1 MNQIL
6 DKIIGTY
13 TDDNKKRVISILRE
27 IKDKYSSISNLDL
40 KDENYFKEKTL
51 EFKKKIQNGK
61 SKEKV
66 MVEALA
72 LCIRA
77 IELKLGMH
85 PFDTQI
91 EAAIAMQ
98 GNTVAEMKTGE
109 GKTLVQIL
117 SGYLNA
123 LDGNGVHICTANDY
137 LAERDFTENSPV
149 FEFLGLSVGLVRNNT
164 NPIKK
169 REAYSS
175 DIVYSTVRNIAF
187 DYLRDNIVKNRED
200 RVITKPFNY
209 AVIDEV
215 DNTLID
221 EASTPIILS
230 PDEKSTEYVD
240 VRSKDAYMEVTNL
253 LYTKLRGGLLTEP
266 ITPEQATATFKTN
279 PEYDYFYCMWD
290 KSIHIKDEYLSNEL
304 LRDAIA
310 ARHFLKEGESYTLT
324 NKTDKNGKVMYRDN
338 KLPLK
343 KITII
348 DASTGRIAAGKKYTN
363 GIQQA
368 IEAKEA
374 YLAKKNN
381 KQYDVEFSNGLVA
394 LGICTYADFLQ
405 LYKSGVSGMTGTSS
419 ELLKDI
425 YGLDTYQVPTRKSNV
440 RIDNTKVYI
449 TEQEKY
455 DAIIKQVEECYL
467 IGRPVLIGTTS
478 VKESKLISRL
488 LEERNI
494 VHNVLNAENEAFE
507 ASIIENAGQFRSVT
521 VSTNMAG
528 RGTDIK
534 LSDKSRALGGLCVI
548 GTTRNKSKRLDN
560 QLRGRASRQ
569 GDPGSSTYYSSLED
583 ERVIRFAGKME
594 FYKDVLKKQQEIT
607 EKKTGKKLEDTCI
620 DTDAVDKA
628 QEKDEV
634 LTQTMIIDTIK
645 YNEALVKQRK
655 IIYSFR
661 NKILDSNNI
670 VSLIRDILTEFISE
684 INDKKLFDKLPM
696 LNLKLLN
703 DLMNKQEVFDSIM
716 SKIDDTSKMN
726 NYNNIMKEHMLKIV
740 DDYWVAQIQLLEV
753 GKKMWMYEAY
763 GKNDPLE
770 YYNLKAYKLFKD
782 MEYGVY
788 SEIISMAI
796 NPSQDY
802 SNTNT
807 ESFGR

>member
-13 TDDNKKRVISILRE
+13 TQDNRKRVIDILRDVKRE
-27 IKDKYSSISNLDL
+27 YKSISKLDL
-40 KDENYFKEKTL
+40 TDEKYFKEKTL
-51 EFKKKIQNGK
+51 EFKKRIQKGS

-85 PFDTQI
+85 PFNTQI

-98 GNTVAEMKTGE
+98 DNVVAEMKTGE

-149 FEFLGLSVGLVRNNT
+149 FEFLGLSVGLVRSNSQ
-164 NPIKK
+164 PSKK
-169 REAYSS
+169 RKAYSS

-187 DYLRDNIVKNRED
+187 DYLRDNIVKRSED
-200 RVITKPFNY
+200 RIINRPFNY

-230 PDEKSTEYVD
+230 PDEKSSEYVD
-240 VRSKDAYMEVTNL
+240 VRSKDAYMEVTEL
-253 LYTKLRGGLLTEP
+253 LYTKLKGGLLLEP
-266 ITPEQATATFKTN
+266 ITPEQATATFKKN
-279 PEYDYFYCMWD
+279 PQYDYFYCMWD
-290 KSIHIKDEYLSNEL
+290 KSIHINDEYLSNEL

-324 NKTDKNGKVMYRDN
+324 YKKDKNGNNIIGEN

-374 YLAKKNN
+374 YLAKTND
-381 KQYDVEFSNGLVA
+381 QPYDVEFSNGLVA

-449 TEQEKY
+449 TEKEKY
-455 DAIIKQVEECYL
+455 EAIVNQIEECYI

-478 VKESKLISRL
+478 VKESKLISKM

-494 VHNVLNAENEAFE
+494 VHNVLNAENEAYE
-507 ASIIENAGQFRSVT
+507 AAIIENAGQFRSVT

-534 LSDKSRALGGLCVI
+534 LSDKARALGGLCVI

-569 GDPGSSTYYSSLED
+569 GDPGTSTYYSSLED
-583 ERVIRFAGKME
+583 ERVVRFAGKMD

-607 EKKTGKKLEDTCI
+607 EKRTGRKLEDTSI

-628 QEKDEV
+628 QEKDEF
-634 LTQTMIIDTIK
+634 LTRTMIIETIK

-655 IIYSFR
+655 IIYNFR
-661 NKILDSNNI
+661 NKILDSDNI
-670 VSLIRDILTEFISE
+670 VSLIGDILTEFISE
-684 INDKKLFDKLPM
+684 ISDKETFDDTFSKYCNVNELA
-696 LNLKLLN
+696 
-703 DLMNKQEVFDSIM
+703 NKQEVFDSIM
-716 SKIDDTSKMN
+716 GRIDNTSKMN
-726 NYNNIMKEHMLKIV
+726 DYNKIMKKHMLKIV

-763 GKNDPLE
+763 GKKDPLE
-770 YYNLKAYKLFKD
+770 YYDLKAYKLFKD
-782 MEYGVY
+782 MEYGIY

-796 NPSQDY
+796 NPNQEYVD
-802 SNTNT
+802 TNT
-807 ESFGR
+807 DTFGR

>member
-324 NKTDKNGKVMYRDN
+324 NKTDKNGKVMYGDN

-684 INDKKLFDKLPM
+684 INDKKLFDKTFSKYC
-696 LNLKLLN
+696 NIN

-753 GKKMWMYEAY
+753 GKKMWMYEKKK
-763 GKNDPLE
+763 KNDPLE

>member
-310 ARHFLKEGESYTLT
+310 ARHFLKEGENYTLT
-324 NKTDKNGKVMYRDN
+324 NKTDKNGKVMYGDN

-684 INDKKLFDKLPM
+684 INDKKLFDKTFSKYC
-696 LNLKLLN
+696 NIN

-788 SEIISMAI
+788 NEIISMAI

>member
-27 IKDKYSSISNLDL
+27 IKDKYSSISKLDL
-40 KDENYFKEKTL
+40 KDENYFKEKTF

-324 NKTDKNGKVMYRDN
+324 NKTDKNGKVM
-338 KLPLK
+338 
-343 KITII
+343 
-348 DASTGRIAAGKKYTN
+348 
-363 GIQQA
+363 
-368 IEAKEA
+368 
-374 YLAKKNN
+374 
-381 KQYDVEFSNGLVA
+381 
-394 LGICTYADFLQ
+394 
-405 LYKSGVSGMTGTSS
+405 
-419 ELLKDI
+419 
-425 YGLDTYQVPTRKSNV
+425 
-440 RIDNTKVYI
+440 
-449 TEQEKY
+449 
-455 DAIIKQVEECYL
+455 
-467 IGRPVLIGTTS
+467 
-478 VKESKLISRL
+478 
-488 LEERNI
+488 
-494 VHNVLNAENEAFE
+494 
-507 ASIIENAGQFRSVT
+507 
-521 VSTNMAG
+521 
-528 RGTDIK
+528 
-534 LSDKSRALGGLCVI
+534 
-548 GTTRNKSKRLDN
+548 
-560 QLRGRASRQ
+560 
-569 GDPGSSTYYSSLED
+569 
-583 ERVIRFAGKME
+583 
-594 FYKDVLKKQQEIT
+594 
-607 EKKTGKKLEDTCI
+607 
-620 DTDAVDKA
+620 
-628 QEKDEV
+628 
-634 LTQTMIIDTIK
+634 
-645 YNEALVKQRK
+645 
-655 IIYSFR
+655 
-661 NKILDSNNI
+661 
-670 VSLIRDILTEFISE
+670 
-684 INDKKLFDKLPM
+684 
-696 LNLKLLN
+696 
-703 DLMNKQEVFDSIM
+703 
-716 SKIDDTSKMN
+716 
-726 NYNNIMKEHMLKIV
+726 
-740 DDYWVAQIQLLEV
+740 
-753 GKKMWMYEAY
+753 
-763 GKNDPLE
+763 
-770 YYNLKAYKLFKD
+770 
-782 MEYGVY
+782 
-788 SEIISMAI
+788 
-796 NPSQDY
+796 
-802 SNTNT
+802 
-807 ESFGR
+807 

>member
-324 NKTDKNGKVMYRDN
+324 NKTDKNGKVMYGDN

-684 INDKKLFDKLPM
+684 INDKKLFDKTFSKYC
-696 LNLKLLN
+696 NIN

>member
-324 NKTDKNGKVMYRDN
+324 NKTDKNGKVMYGDN

-374 YLAKKNN
+374 YLAKINN

-684 INDKKLFDKLPM
+684 INDKKLFDKTFSKYC
-696 LNLKLLN
+696 NIN

>member
-324 NKTDKNGKVMYRDN
+324 NKTDKNGKVMYGDN

-534 LSDKSRALGGLCVI
+534 LSNKSRALGGLCVI

-684 INDKKLFDKLPM
+684 INDKKLFDKTFSKYC
-696 LNLKLLN
+696 NIN